1 MNNKMNGKE
10 GTLTLEACLS
20 LTLFMFLIL
29 FLYSFFTV
37 FEAQTKIH
45 HTLIQ
50 AAESMSLDAPAT
62 DKLNKNMEEL
72 SDLYDIAG
80 KIGFNIS
87 NVNPEFVSPHPWYRN
102 STGIEAAAEERFI
115 AYFTDGNR
123 EKADEVLKSLRVT
136 EGISG
141 LDFSSCKID
150 QEGNINLSVT
160 YSVEFLFD
168 YKGFNLDPFE
178 FTSTT
183 ISRIWEKGE

>member
-1 MNNKMNGKE
+1 MNNKMDGKE

-45 HTLIQ
+45 HTLIR

-80 KIGFNIS
+80 KIGFNVS

-102 STGIEAAAEERFI
+102 STGIAAAAEERFI

-160 YSVEFLFD
+160 
-168 YKGFNLDPFE
+168 
-178 FTSTT
+178 
-183 ISRIWEKGE
+183 